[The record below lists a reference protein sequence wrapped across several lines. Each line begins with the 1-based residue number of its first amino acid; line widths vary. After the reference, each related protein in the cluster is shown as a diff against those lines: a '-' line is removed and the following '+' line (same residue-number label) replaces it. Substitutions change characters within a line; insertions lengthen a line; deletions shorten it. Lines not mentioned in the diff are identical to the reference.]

1 MDPASEVVRI
11 EDCYSLMTDQMP
23 LGERPMVLLVVL
35 LAQMVPPSPEALAM
49 VRSLHRWW
57 GEAIERLFDDQV
69 AVPLNG

>member
-49 VRSLHRWW
+49 VRSLRRWW
-57 GEAIERLFDDQV
+57 GEAIKRLFDDQV